1 MLLICERS
9 ECLDPTDFMKQ
20 KLIGGFIRGFSTA
33 ATDRIKEMEEK
44 RENDR
49 LRGRRRGEKRRKR
62 EQMV

>member
-9 ECLDPTDFMKQ
+9 ECFDPTDFMKQ

-44 RENDR
+44 QKKEDR
-49 LRGRRRGEKRRKR
+49 YSSGKR
-62 EQMV
+62 ED